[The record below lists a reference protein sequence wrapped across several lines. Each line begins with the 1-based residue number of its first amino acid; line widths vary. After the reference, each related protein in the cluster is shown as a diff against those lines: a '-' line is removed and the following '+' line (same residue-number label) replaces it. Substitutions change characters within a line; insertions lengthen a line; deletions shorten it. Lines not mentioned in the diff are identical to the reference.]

1 MPLQNGDFVLVDY
14 VARVK
19 ETNEI
24 IDLTIESI
32 AKKEKIIKK
41 NGVYEPILVVL
52 GEGWLFKPVEEEL
65 LTLEVG
71 QSKIIEIP
79 PLKGFGERDPKKIK
93 IIPARELSKRGITP
107 RVGERV
113 ELNNDVGIIR
123 SVSGG
128 RVTVDFNHPLAGKTL
143 IYEVIVVKKIEN
155 ILDKVREIVKRHIRT
170 VDKNLV
176 KIEHIGEAI
185 KIELPE
191 SVRVIDGIE
200 YMKRGV
206 VKDVFKT
213 ISDVNSVIFVETY
226 NKS

>member
-14 VARVK
+14 VVRVK

-24 IDLTIESI
+24 IDSTIESV
-32 AKKEKIIKK
+32 AKKEKIIRK

-52 GEGWLFKPVEEEL
+52 GEGWILKPVEEEL
-65 LTLEVG
+65 LNLDVG
-71 QSKIIEIP
+71 QSRIIEVP
-79 PLKGFGERDPKKIK
+79 PLKAFGERDSKKIK
-93 IIPARELSKRGITP
+93 IISARELSKKGITP

-113 ELNNDVGIIR
+113 ELNNEVGIIR

-143 IYEVIVVKKIEN
+143 IYEITVLKKIQN
-155 ILDKVREIVKRHIRT
+155 IPDKVCEIVKRHIRT

-176 KIEHIGEAI
+176 KIEHIEKTI

-200 YMKRGV
+200 YAKRGI
-206 VKDVFKT
+206 VKDIFKT
-213 ISDVNSVIFVETY
+213 MIDIDSVIFVETY
-226 NKS
+226 RKS